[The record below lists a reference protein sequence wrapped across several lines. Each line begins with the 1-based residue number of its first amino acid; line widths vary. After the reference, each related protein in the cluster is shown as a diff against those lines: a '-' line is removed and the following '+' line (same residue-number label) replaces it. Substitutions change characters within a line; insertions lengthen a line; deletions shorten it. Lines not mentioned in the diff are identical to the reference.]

1 MTHCTRHSTTQRA
14 IFILQYQVYFWKR
27 LVTGENDMYKQ
38 LNVAIFSRHLAHCDQ
53 ASNLQ
58 LFSVGPN
65 LLLNIRDHRP
75 IDLPL
80 SFDYL

>member
-1 MTHCTRHSTTQRA
+1 MTPCTWHSTTQRA

-38 LNVAIFSRHLAHCDQ
+38 LNVAIFSRHLAHSDQ

-58 LFSVGPN
+58 LFAVEPN
-65 LLLNIRDHRP
+65 V
-75 IDLPL
+75 DL
-80 SFDYL
+80 FIFAQY

>member
-1 MTHCTRHSTTQRA
+1 MNIMTPCIWHSTTQRA
-14 IFILQYQVYFWKR
+14 TFILQYQVYFWKR

-58 LFSVGPN
+58 LFGPN
-65 LLLNIRDHRP
+65 V
-75 IDLPL
+75 DL
-80 SFDYL
+80 FIFAQY

>member
-1 MTHCTRHSTTQRA
+1 MNIMAPCTWHSTTQRA

-27 LVTGENDMYKQ
+27 LVTGENDLYKQ

-58 LFSVGPN
+58 LFAVGPN
-65 LLLNIRDHRP
+65 V
-75 IDLPL
+75 DL
-80 SFDYL
+80 FIFAQY

>member
-1 MTHCTRHSTTQRA
+1 MNIMTPCTWHSTTQRA

-53 ASNLQ
+53 ASNSQ
-58 LFSVGPN
+58 LFAVGPN
-65 LLLNIRDHRP
+65 V
-75 IDLPL
+75 DL
-80 SFDYL
+80 FIFAQY

>member
-1 MTHCTRHSTTQRA
+1 MPPCTWHSTTQRA

-58 LFSVGPN
+58 LFAFGP
-65 LLLNIRDHRP
+65 DV
-75 IDLPL
+75 DL
-80 SFDYL
+80 SFAQY

>member
-1 MTHCTRHSTTQRA
+1 MTPCTRHSTAQRA

-27 LVTGENDMYKQ
+27 LVTGENDMYKI

-58 LFSVGPN
+58 LFGPN
-65 LLLNIRDHRP
+65 V
-75 IDLPL
+75 DL
-80 SFDYL
+80 FIFAQY

>member
-1 MTHCTRHSTTQRA
+1 MTPCTWHSTTQRA
-14 IFILQYQVYFWKR
+14 IFKR

-58 LFSVGPN
+58 LFAVGPN
-65 LLLNIRDHRP
+65 V
-75 IDLPL
+75 DL
-80 SFDYL
+80 FIFAQY

>member
-1 MTHCTRHSTTQRA
+1 MNIMTPCTWHSTTQRA
-14 IFILQYQVYFWKR
+14 TFILQYQVYFWKR

-58 LFSVGPN
+58 LFAFGP
-65 LLLNIRDHRP
+65 DV
-75 IDLPL
+75 DL
-80 SFDYL
+80 SFAQY

>member
-1 MTHCTRHSTTQRA
+1 MNIMTHCTRHSTTQRA

-38 LNVAIFSRHLAHCDQ
+38 LNVAIFSRHLAHCVQ

-58 LFSVGPN
+58 LFAFGP
-65 LLLNIRDHRP
+65 DV
-75 IDLPL
+75 DL
-80 SFDYL
+80 FIFAQY